1 MLDKKKLENRRMTTI
16 TTILGE
22 KLLNGKKS
30 AEIDTDELKQKTIG
44 L

>member
-1 MLDKKKLENRRMTTI
+1 MTTI

-22 KLLNGKKS
+22 KLLNGSNS

-44 L
+44 LFFS